1 MSSDSFSHDRGLAVA
16 FVVVL
21 GVSIAGFHHSAL
33 ARVSDHV
40 EAGRLLGSEPTAA
53 ATVSAD
59 DALLNRGG
67 ARPDTAIVIADRK
80 GHRDHDDDDNND
92 NGHKNGKGNR
102 SGHNDNGNGG
112 NDGGRNGN
120 GGNWNGN
127 GGDWKGKSGNWNGNG
142 GDWKGKSGNWNGN
155 GGNNGNWKNGNN
167 GNWNKGGNYGNNWN
181 KGGNNH
187 WSNNN
192 HWNNN
197 WNKGWNNRAYV
208 RGWSN
213 RPYYGE
219 FFGGVVLGSL
229 LAATGVGVVPY
240 SPAPELC
247 WYWADP
253 YMYRGYWDYCY

>member
-16 FVVVL
+16 FIVL

-67 ARPDTAIVIADRK
+67 ARPDAAIIVADKK
-80 GHRDHDDDDNND
+80 GHRDNDDNDNND

-102 SGHNDNGNGG
+102 SSHNG
-112 NDGGRNGN
+112 NGN
-120 GGNWNGN
+120 GGNWND
-127 GGDWKGKSGNWNGNG
+127 GGHNGNG
-142 GDWKGKSGNWNGN
+142 GNWKGKSGNWNGN

-167 GNWNKGGNYGNNWN
+167 GNWNKGNNQNWN
-181 KGGNNH
+181 KGGNKH

-229 LAATGVGVVPY
+229 LAAAGAGVVPY
-240 SPAPELC
+240 SPDPELC

>member
-1 MSSDSFSHDRGLAVA
+1 MTSHASSYRRGLAVA
-16 FVVVL
+16 AVVC
-21 GVSIAGFHHSAL
+21 SAL
-33 ARVSDHV
+33 ASPARN
-40 EAGRLLGSEPTAA
+40 LLPSRASATPVTTSA
-53 ATVSAD
+53 ATVSARRV
-59 DALLNRGG
+59 AQRSSTPNG
-67 ARPDTAIVIADRK
+67 AIMVADNTGQRQRQLERQRKAKATATTETA
-80 GHRDHDDDDNND
+80 
-92 NGHKNGKGNR
+92 
-102 SGHNDNGNGG
+102 
-112 NDGGRNGN
+112 N

-127 GGDWKGKSGNWNGNG
+127 KNGNWNGNKSGNWNGN
-142 GDWKGKSGNWNGN
+142 KSGNWNGN
-155 GGNNGNWKNGNN
+155 KSGNWNGNKN

-181 KGGNNH
+181 KGGDKH

-229 LAATGVGVVPY
+229 LAAAGAGVVPY
-240 SPAPELC
+240 SPDPELC

>member
-1 MSSDSFSHDRGLAVA
+1 MTSHASSYRRGLAVA
-16 FVVVL
+16 AAAML
-21 GVSIAGFHHSAL
+21 GLGIAGSQSPAF
-33 ARVSDHV
+33 ARVSDAMTSSAAKV
-40 EAGRLLGSEPTAA
+40 SLAAPLAQRGSTPN
-53 ATVSAD
+53 S
-59 DALLNRGG
+59 
-67 ARPDTAIVIADRK
+67 AIVVADN
-80 GHRDHDDDDNND
+80 RDND
-92 NGHKNGKGNR
+92 H
-102 SGHNDNGNGG
+102 
-112 NDGGRNGN
+112 
-120 GGNWNGN
+120 GNWNGN
-127 GGDWKGKSGNWNGNG
+127 KGKGDGNGNSQGNNGNWNGNKSGNWDGNKSGNWNGN
-142 GDWKGKSGNWNGN
+142 KSGNWNGN
-155 GGNNGNWKNGNN
+155 KSGNWNGNKSGNWNGNKN

-181 KGGNNH
+181 KGGDKR

-229 LAATGVGVVPY
+229 LAAAGAGVVPY
-240 SPAPELC
+240 SPDPELC

>member
-53 ATVSAD
+53 AMVS
-59 DALLNRGG
+59 ALLNRGG
-67 ARPDTAIVIADRK
+67 ARPDAAIIVADKK
-80 GHRDHDDDDNND
+80 GHRDND
-92 NGHKNGKGNR
+92 NDNEHKNGKGNR
-102 SGHNDNGNGG
+102 SGHNGNG
-112 NDGGRNGN
+112 NDGNWNN
-120 GGNWNGN
+120 GGH
-127 GGDWKGKSGNWNGNG
+127 
-142 GDWKGKSGNWNGN
+142 NGN

-167 GNWNKGGNYGNNWN
+167 GNWNKGNNQNWNKGGNYGNNWN
-181 KGGNNH
+181 KGGNKH

-240 SPAPELC
+240 SPDPELC
-247 WYWADP
+247 WYWSDP